1 MTRTLFRRRESLRRI
16 VGGMGLIVV
25 AVLAMP
31 WPSATAGILS
41 AKRGFADT
49 GANYTNLQATGAGWY
64 YTWGVNGNS
73 GGFDAAFA
81 PMFWGGWAV
90 NQGNI
95 DAAKNNPNA
104 EWILGF
110 NEPERS
116 DQANMSVAQAIS
128 SWTTLSNGFAGSG
141 KKLVSPAV
149 SDTSAGK
156 AWMSDFMTQANSAG
170 LTVDAVAFHW
180 YGWSSPDNVAQAA
193 ANFMGS
199 LNWYHQWNKPVFVT
213 EFAIHDWG
221 GSYTD
226 EQISEANRQ
235 FLDIVIPQLE
245 ATSWVAGYSWY
256 HWFSDA
262 HLYEGNPPKPT
273 TMGQTY
279 VGALKTGTVE
289 DIGGR
294 NLGEHVAYLAG
305 GELTATGSAP
315 TNFSYINAL
324 SNSSR
329 ISGTV
334 DWGLT
339 TGDWVRI
346 QPGATLRKTGS
357 NTITFGS
364 AVDNQGALEVAA
376 GTLVVGST
384 VSGSGPVRIEGGTLA
399 LTFRGLLNSTPSIDV
414 QSGGTFDVTGR
425 RGNYSVVNGQTLN
438 VGKSALVMGD
448 VIVAGGATVAGAG
461 EFRGNFTAQSGSL
474 VRIGGNGLPTSKI
487 DDFETYTPG
496 TLSGGATGGVWTGV
510 FDGTANARVVNASGN
525 NSLEFYGTG
534 SSWRGAQTSLKSSYA
549 PANFALA
556 DGEEATYFFRVQRQ
570 GTQTIDG
577 IFGLT
582 NLDGI
587 GIDQPWNELA
597 ITMSLF
603 QGTGTGSTTALRA
616 LDNETGGGDITVLDG
631 IAANEWINVWLV
643 VDNQAKT
650 FQVATSTGD
659 SAGTL
664 YPRVFNFGRQS
675 AVGETLDT
683 FAGAEFRSPSNP
695 ASAGVRIDDLYYL
708 AGVDLTN
715 PLVAAPLVLGETM
728 TITGDMVLQGSMQLA
743 FDIWDPTRTDRLVV
757 TGDFGA
763 GGTLEVTLDAGAPTL
778 GLGDTFD
785 LIDFATAGGAFTGY
799 DLPGLPLGMAWNV
812 SALLTSGE
820 LSVVTDV
827 DLDDDGDVDGRDFL
841 LIQRGDSTLIAA
853 WQSLYGAQLVVP
865 SSASEALTVPE
876 PMSVWLVVWSFVTL
890 VSRATS
896 PRE

>member
-1 MTRTLFRRRESLRRI
+1 MIRILSTRQI
-16 VGGMGLIVV
+16 VGGLAV
-25 AVLAMP
+25 AVTIANA
-31 WPSATAGILS
+31 WPSAAAAILS

-49 GANYTNLQATGAGWY
+49 GANYNNLQATGAGWY
-64 YTWGVNGNS
+64 YTWGVGGNS
-73 GGFDAAFA
+73 GGFDAKLA

-90 NQGNI
+90 NQENI
-95 DAAKNNPNA
+95 NAVKNNANV
-104 EWILGF
+104 EWVLGF
-110 NEPERS
+110 NEPERT

-221 GSYTD
+221 GAYTD
-226 EQISEANRQ
+226 DQIKEANRQ

-245 ATSWVAGYSWY
+245 ATSWVAGYAWY

-262 HLYEGNPPKPT
+262 PLYEGNPPKPT
-273 TMGQTY
+273 ALGETY
-279 VGALKTGTVE
+279 VGALKSGTVE

-305 GELTATGSAP
+305 GELTVTGSAP
-315 TNFSYINAL
+315 TNFNYINAL
-324 SNSSR
+324 SNTSR
-329 ISGTV
+329 VSGAV
-334 DWGLT
+334 NWGLT

-346 QPGATLRKTGS
+346 QPGATLRKTGG
-357 NTITFGS
+357 NTVTFGS
-364 AVDNQGALEVAA
+364 PVDNRGALEVAA
-376 GTLVVGST
+376 GTLVVGSS
-384 VSGSGPVRIEGGTLA
+384 VNGAGSVRIEGGTLA
-399 LTFRGLLNSTPSIDV
+399 LTFRGLLNTASSIDV

-425 RGNYSVVNGQTLN
+425 QGIYTVQNGQTLN
-438 VGKSALVMGD
+438 VGSSAMVLGD
-448 VIVAGGATVAGAG
+448 VTVAAGATVAGAG
-461 EFRGNFTAQSGSL
+461 SFTGNFTAQSGSL
-474 VRIGGNGLPTSKI
+474 VRIGGNGFPTSKI

-496 TLSGGATGGVWTGV
+496 ALSAGATGGVWKGV
-510 FDGTANARVVNASGN
+510 FDGTANARVVNSGGN

-534 SSWRGAQTSLKSSYA
+534 SSWRGAQTSLKSAYA
-549 PANFALA
+549 PTNFALA

-582 NLDGI
+582 NLEGI

-603 QGTGTGSTTALRA
+603 QGTGGGSTTALRA
-616 LDNETGGGDITVLDG
+616 LDNEPGGGDITVLNN

-659 SAGTL
+659 STGTL
-664 YPRVFNFGRQS
+664 FPRVFNFGRQL
-675 AVGETLDT
+675 ATGETLDT
-683 FAGAEFRSPSNP
+683 FAAAEFRSPSNP
-695 ASAGVRIDDLYYL
+695 ANAGVRIDDLYYL

-715 PLVAAPLVLGETM
+715 PLVAPPSVLGETM
-728 TITGDMVLQGSMQLA
+728 TVTGDVVLESGMQLA
-743 FDIWDPTRTDRLVV
+743 FDVYDPTRSDRLVV
-757 TGDFGA
+757 TGNFTA
-763 GGTLEVTLDAGAPTL
+763 GGTLRVALDAGAPPL
-778 GLGDTFD
+778 GLGETFD
-785 LIDFATAGGAFTGY
+785 LIDFATAGGAFADY
-799 DLPGLPLGMAWNV
+799 DLPGLPIGMAWNV
-812 SALLTSGE
+812 SELLMSGT
-820 LSVVTDV
+820 LSVVADV
-827 DLDDDGDVDGRDFL
+827 DLDDDGDVDGRDLL
-841 LIQRGDSTLIAA
+841 LIQRSDAA
-853 WQSLYGAQLVVP
+853 LVASWQTLYGAQIVVP
-865 SSASEALTVPE
+865 TSASEALAVPE
-876 PMSVWLVVWSFVTL
+876 PRGVWLIICGL
-890 VSRATS
+890 ALHLRRAIIGT
-896 PRE
+896 RG